1 MKIETRLN
9 HYIHQHIPITKALG
23 CTIKLATRDKVVVMA
38 PFSNNINH
46 QSTVFG
52 GSLHAVATLACWGL
66 LYANFIDR
74 LETMSIVVNHSEISY
89 LKPITKDFDAIALR
103 PEQANWEK
111 FERMVDRKGKGRIEM
126 DSVIYEDGMLAV
138 AYKGAFVVSERGIVV
153 PT

>member
-1 MKIETRLN
+1 
-9 HYIHQHIPITKALG
+9 
-23 CTIKLATRDKVVVMA
+23 
-38 PFSNNINH
+38 
-46 QSTVFG
+46 
-52 GSLHAVATLACWGL
+52 
-66 LYANFIDR
+66 
-74 LETMSIVVNHSEISY
+74 VVNHSEISY

-111 FERMVDRKGKGRIEM
+111 FERMIDRKGKGRIEM